1 MTMSSQ
7 EQRSRSRIEPVPD
20 DLDSAQA
27 KLVYLCLEATG
38 GATADDLGDLLAM
51 KQLSILSLLNTLSSD
66 GLIEQ
71 RGEEYVVAN

>member
-1 MTMSSQ
+1 MSSQ